1 MIQVSELHKYFGK
14 GTSSTVHVL
23 NNINLTFPEK
33 GLVTI
38 FGHSGSGKTTLLN
51 ILGLMDTF
59 DSGHIN
65 WYGRVFDKYQSKV
78 FDEIR
83 NRDIGYIFQNYHL
96 IEEESVYDNVAYPL
110 RLLGIKDRSVID
122 KQVMYAL
129 TAVGMDKYKKRNVT
143 MLSGGQQQRVAIAR
157 AIAKDSKVIIADEPT
172 GNLDSDNTFEVMNII
187 KKISKERLVI
197 LVSHEEDLVRF
208 YSDRI
213 IQIKD
218 GSIISDKENQGTSLQ
233 HKDSRNF
240 YLKDLH
246 FSTSSNQ
253 EDIQVN
259 FYTGEE
265 GGKLEIDVVQKG
277 DTYYIKPRDD
287 RKVIVV
293 DENSEVQFVSQSED
307 EFRKELEQSEH
318 DFDLSEIKIEES
330 SITKRNV
337 YASLGK
343 AIKDSFFKNKRFFKR
358 SKLTP
363 VVFIIASVVLAFLFP
378 LLNNALFVNKSDYLD
393 TSAHTLKVV
402 VNDNREDGRS
412 IYDRLK
418 NRFKEDDNI
427 LAITPA
433 QADSFSLTGRSFY
446 NYRDTFTFRYYP
458 VNNANYPY
466 DIYLGRKSTKDDEVV
481 LSRLTCEA
489 ILNYKGSKAAGIEK
503 EEDILHKAIK
513 INNQSFSIVG
523 ISTEDSSAL
532 MLSPS
537 IYQSIRNRLD
547 PYVYA
552 YDVIYIDAID
562 KEAVKKELK
571 DAYRIVDPYVDGFF
585 YQLELNFKGSA
596 FLVVIISIMI
606 IAIALYIILMVRST
620 MFKKIKEIGVLR
632 TVGAKKSDI
641 RNIFVGEMIALTTV
655 FGASAYLGV
664 LLFQIYF
671 GIRYQFETIGLS
683 LTLIN
688 PFIAIFGLLFLYIIA
703 IVSAL
708 IPVSLL
714 LRKTPIE
721 IVKKYDI

>member
-1 MIQVSELHKYFGK
+1 
-14 GTSSTVHVL
+14 
-23 NNINLTFPEK
+23 
-33 GLVTI
+33 
-38 FGHSGSGKTTLLN
+38 
-51 ILGLMDTF
+51 
-59 DSGHIN
+59 
-65 WYGRVFDKYQSKV
+65 
-78 FDEIR
+78 
-83 NRDIGYIFQNYHL
+83 
-96 IEEESVYDNVAYPL
+96 
-110 RLLGIKDRSVID
+110 
-122 KQVMYAL
+122 
-129 TAVGMDKYKKRNVT
+129 
-143 MLSGGQQQRVAIAR
+143 
-157 AIAKDSKVIIADEPT
+157 
-172 GNLDSDNTFEVMNII
+172 MNII

-330 SITKRNV
+330 YITKRNV
-337 YASLGK
+337 FASLGK

-378 LLNNALFVNKSDYLD
+378 LLNNALFVNKSNYLD

-402 VNDNREDGRS
+402 VNDREDGRS
-412 IYDRLK
+412 VYDRLK

-446 NYRDTFTFRYYP
+446 NYRDTFTFHYYP

-466 DIYLGRKSTKDDEVV
+466 DIYLGRKGTQDDEVV
-481 LSRLTCEA
+481 LSCVH
-489 ILNYKGSKAAGIEK
+489 S
-503 EEDILHKAIK
+503 
-513 INNQSFSIVG
+513 
-523 ISTEDSSAL
+523 
-532 MLSPS
+532 
-537 IYQSIRNRLD
+537 
-547 PYVYA
+547 
-552 YDVIYIDAID
+552 
-562 KEAVKKELK
+562 
-571 DAYRIVDPYVDGFF
+571 DG
-585 YQLELNFKGSA
+585 
-596 FLVVIISIMI
+596 
-606 IAIALYIILMVRST
+606 
-620 MFKKIKEIGVLR
+620 
-632 TVGAKKSDI
+632 
-641 RNIFVGEMIALTTV
+641 
-655 FGASAYLGV
+655 
-664 LLFQIYF
+664 
-671 GIRYQFETIGLS
+671 
-683 LTLIN
+683 
-688 PFIAIFGLLFLYIIA
+688 
-703 IVSAL
+703 
-708 IPVSLL
+708 
-714 LRKTPIE
+714 
-721 IVKKYDI
+721 